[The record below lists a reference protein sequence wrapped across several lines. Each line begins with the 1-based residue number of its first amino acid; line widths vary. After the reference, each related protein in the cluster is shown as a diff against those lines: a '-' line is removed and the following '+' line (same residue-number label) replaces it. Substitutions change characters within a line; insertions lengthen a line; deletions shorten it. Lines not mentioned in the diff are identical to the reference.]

1 MAFRDSHGSRG
12 SFWLPTPS
20 LRELRFFRSEVSFD
34 SLSVSD
40 LLVIAPTSGHR
51 PYHGGAVIAPTM
63 VAPNG
68 PIGYRPRHYHGAW
81 TWHFQTPGLQCRAI

>member
-1 MAFRDSHGSRG
+1 MLARSR
-12 SFWLPTPS
+12 WPLT
-20 LRELRFFRSEVSFD
+20 
-34 SLSVSD
+34 D

-51 PYHGGAVIAPTM
+51 PYHGGAVFTPTM

-81 TWHFQTPGLQCRAI
+81 TWHFQTPGLQCRAIWGSLGIPGLCLADRCLADR